1 MNTDIIKTA
10 IKHTIYEFCINIF
23 FDNIVKNFPKKSKR
37 VPEIGERFV
46 KVIDKVNGESYFKC
60 TIIDPK
66 TMDYYDEMEEH
77 EKKDVLMAMYF
88 KWSEFEGDVIDR
100 DESQYFSFEE
110 FKDLKFI
117 K

>member
-1 MNTDIIKTA
+1 
-10 IKHTIYEFCINIF
+10 
-23 FDNIVKNFPKKSKR
+23 
-37 VPEIGERFV
+37 
-46 KVIDKVNGESYFKC
+46 
-60 TIIDPK
+60 
-66 TMDYYDEMEEH
+66 MDYYDEMEEH